1 VWPALASLAALVLAS
16 GCGASAT
23 SAARPGPTSA
33 RAAQAELAPEDTAR
47 LLQDMSSLAK
57 SNEIIRQLTEER
69 LARMARDL
77 DTRLDAGLAQ
87 TETARATLQLR
98 LEELLRE
105 MRLVQGKLEENAAVL
120 AQLQVRLDRTQVQLG
135 AAMRRL
141 EGVEQRVQTTAAG
154 EPKPDESVTLLNSL
168 HRRVDGADAQV
179 RAALKRLEGL
189 EQQLRGSL
197 EARAV
202 PPAVDAPPA
211 SPAAPAAAARPP
223 SGASG
228 QVAGR
233 RPAGSPPASTSQAGS
248 SPEQLYRDA
257 FNDYARGE
265 YDSAIAGFRSYVAS
279 HPKTSLAPSAQYWL
293 AESYYSQSKY
303 PEAIKGFSAVLRE
316 YPSSDKAPS
325 ALFRQGEVYLQ
336 LNDTKQAAAALCG
349 VISRFPKSRE
359 AEMAKE
365 HVRCG

>member
-1 VWPALASLAALVLAS
+1 VRPALASLAALALAS

-23 SAARPGPTSA
+23 SAARPGPTATS

-57 SNEIIRQLTEER
+57 SNELIRQLTEER
-69 LARMARDL
+69 LARMSRDL
-77 DTRLDAGLAQ
+77 GTRLDAGLAE

-154 EPKPDESVTLLNSL
+154 EPKPDESVTLLNGL

-211 SPAAPAAAARPP
+211 SPAAPTAAARPG
-223 SGASG
+223 GASG
-228 QVAGR
+228 HVAGR
-233 RPAGSPPASTSQAGS
+233 RPAGSPPASASQAGS

-265 YDSAIAGFRSYVAS
+265 YDSAIAGFRSYVGS

-303 PEAIKGFSAVLRE
+303 PEAIQGFSEVLRE
-316 YPSSDKAPS
+316 YPNSDKAPS

-359 AEMAKE
+359 AEMAKD
-365 HVRCG
+365 HVKCG